1 MPKILAKDDFT
12 LKGKFYFKDKEV
24 PLDDIDLNILLKLN
38 ENGFIKSL
46 STQELLELENYYKIE
61 TKEKNKENKNNILE

>member
-1 MPKILAKDDFT
+1 MPKIIAKDNFT
-12 LKGKFYFKDKEV
+12 LKGKFYFKDKEI

-46 STQELLELENYYKIE
+46 STQELLEIENYYKNE
-61 TKEKNKENKNNILE
+61 LKGKNKENKNNILE